1 MLDYPFAFTALP
13 LPVPA
18 RGDSMARPSQFE
30 RRIRNAIEASIAV
43 KRSLLH
49 NSQILY
55 GLSQLADSLIH
66 AFERGNKVLLFG
78 NGGSATDAQH
88 IAAELVGRFAFDRP
102 ALPALS
108 LATNLSAVTAIAND
122 HGFRR
127 VFSRQIEAF
136 GHPGDVAI
144 AISTSGNSPNVLHAV
159 SVAKKMRMHTSAFTG
174 RSGGK
179 LKSLVDVCLRVPSDD
194 TPRIQECH
202 ILLGHILS
210 EIVEQEL
217 FAPRADAR
225 PSRHP
230 RR

>member
-13 LPVPA
+13 LSVPA

-30 RRIRNAIEASIAV
+30 RCARNAIEASIAL

-49 NSQILY
+49 NSQILS
-55 GLSQLADSLIH
+55 GLSQLAASLIH

-136 GHPGDVAI
+136 GRPGDVAI

-159 SVAKKMRMHTSAFTG
+159 ALAKKMRMHTSAFTG

-179 LKSLVDVCLRVPSDD
+179 LKSLVEVCLRVPSDD

-217 FAPRADAR
+217 FASRASARSSPNPRK
-225 PSRHP
+225 
-230 RR
+230 

>member
-1 MLDYPFAFTALP
+1 MLDYLFAATALP
-13 LPVPA
+13 RPVLA
-18 RGDSMARPSQFE
+18 RGDFVPRPSQFE
-30 RRIRNAIEASIAV
+30 RRARNSIEASIAV
-43 KRSLLH
+43 KRSLLRK
-49 NSQILY
+49 SQLFS
-55 GLSQLADSLIH
+55 GLSQLAASLIR

-108 LATNLSAVTAIAND
+108 LATNLSAITAIAND

-136 GHPGDVAI
+136 GRPGDVAI

-159 SVAKKMRMHTSAFTG
+159 ALAKKLRMHTAALTG

-179 LKSLVDVCLRVPSDD
+179 LKSIVEVCLRVPSDD

-210 EIVEQEL
+210 EIVEQGL
-217 FAPRADAR
+217 FGPGA
-225 PSRHP
+225 SRSS
-230 RR
+230 RRLS